1 MIHKRRHHNTYSYL
15 YNGAFRH
22 QKKRVKLNDWIC
34 TRVKKAKDFTSR
46 FFVSKHILT
55 LAHTQTL
62 GGKLD
67 HTTVES
73 ARTTNRLCILGH
85 LILLRRLQQQIIKYL
100 WRPGGVLYHRHCPR
114 EMLGV

>member
-22 QKKRVKLNDWIC
+22 QKERVRLNDWIC
-34 TRVKKAKDFTSR
+34 TRVKKAEDFTSR
-46 FFVSKHILT
+46 LFVSKHILT

-73 ARTTNRLCILGH
+73 ARTTNRLCILGQ
-85 LILLRRLQQQIIKYL
+85 LILLRRLQQQIIQYL

-114 EMLGV
+114 EMLRV

>member
-22 QKKRVKLNDWIC
+22 QNRVKLNDWIC

-67 HTTVES
+67 HTTIES

-114 EMLGV
+114 EMLRA